1 MFYYTHHSDMD
12 TPQYEYVDVSSKLS
26 VAWKF
31 YYTHHRDTYVP
42 QYVSPGAVSLLPAH

>member
-12 TPQYEYVDVSSKLS
+12 TSRYAQVDVPLELS

-31 YYTHHRDTYVP
+31 YYIHHSGMDVP
-42 QYVSPGAVSLLPAH
+42 